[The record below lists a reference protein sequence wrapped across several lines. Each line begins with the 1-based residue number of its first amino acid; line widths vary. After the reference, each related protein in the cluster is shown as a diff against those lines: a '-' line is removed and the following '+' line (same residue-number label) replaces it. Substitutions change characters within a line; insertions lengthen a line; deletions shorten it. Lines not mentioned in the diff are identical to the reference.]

1 MMDTAKTTMRPLK
14 LSLLNSARRLVK
26 ILELDA
32 PDLVIA
38 SEIGLLYRRGLA
50 GLGHELLRS
59 TFGSFID
66 LTRHH
71 AGVCVLCDSK
81 TSISNGDGY
90 YCDEC
95 AKAIEDETTGDYGD
109 YIDTLQFPSTN

>member
-1 MMDTAKTTMRPLK
+1 MDTAKTTMRPLK

-26 ILELDA
+26 IIELDA
-32 PDLVIA
+32 PDLVVA
-38 SEIGLLYRRGLA
+38 NEIGLLFRRGLA
-50 GLGHELLRS
+50 GLGQELLRS
-59 TFGSFID
+59 TFGAFID

-71 AGVCVLCDSK
+71 AGACVLCDNK
-81 TSISNGDGY
+81 TSISKGDGY

-95 AKAIEDETTGDYGD
+95 AKTIEDETDNNYGD